1 MNSKKVLLI
10 VIGFLLFVLLYMWL
24 KYDSQTERTKK
35 LQEDIEFYTDSLNR
49 YTKLYSSS
57 SFSSLKKENKEL
69 YRQLKEKEELVEA
82 IKFKYEY
89 EYKGQEQMVDKPIEE
104 DSLYHFNVQN
114 DTLGYDL
121 KIWSTHLQKYRLS
134 FRLTNEFTITRQQ
147 VGNDHRLEI
156 NSHIPGRIENVVVWN
171 KEQKKSRFSIG
182 PSVGFGYGIFSK
194 KPDIFIGATITY
206 NLWHK

>member
-1 MNSKKVLLI
+1 MNPKKVLLI
-10 VIGFLLFVLLYMWL
+10 VIGFLLFALLHIWL
-24 KYDSQTERTKK
+24 KYDSQTKRTKK

-69 YRQLKEKEELVEA
+69 YRQLREKEELVEA

-89 EYKGQEQMVDKPIEE
+89 EYKGQEQIIDKPIEE

-134 FRLTNEFTITRQQ
+134 FNLTNEFTITRQQ
-147 VGNDHRLEI
+147 VGNNHRLEI
-156 NSHIPGRIENVVVWN
+156 NSYIPGKIENVIAWN

-182 PSVGFGYGIFSK
+182 PSVGFGYGVFSK

>member
-10 VIGFLLFVLLYMWL
+10 VIGFLLFILSYVWL
-24 KYDSQTERTKK
+24 KYDSQTERMKK

-89 EYKGQEQMVDKPIEE
+89 EYKGQEQIIDKPIEE

>member
-57 SFSSLKKENKEL
+57 SFSNLKKENKEL

-89 EYKGQEQMVDKPIEE
+89 EYKGHEQVIDEPIEK
-104 DSLYHFNVQN
+104 DSLYHFNIQN

-134 FRLTNEFTITRQQ
+134 FSFTNEFTITRQQ
-147 VGNDHRLEI
+147 VGDDHRLEI
-156 NSHIPGRIENVVVWN
+156 NSYIPGRIENVIAWN
-171 KEQKKSRFSIG
+171 KKQKKSRFSIG
-182 PSVGFGYGIFSK
+182 PSVGFGYGVFSK

>member
-10 VIGFLLFVLLYMWL
+10 VIGFLLFVLSYVWL

-57 SFSSLKKENKEL
+57 SFSSLKRENKEL

-89 EYKGQEQMVDKPIEE
+89 EYKGQEQIVDKPIEE

>member
-57 SFSSLKKENKEL
+57 SFSSLRKENKEL

-89 EYKGQEQMVDKPIEE
+89 EYKGLEQIIDKPIEE

-134 FRLTNEFTITRQQ
+134 FNLTNEFTITRQQ
-147 VGNDHRLEI
+147 VGDDHRLEI
-156 NSHIPGRIENVVVWN
+156 NSHIPGRIENVITWN

>member
-1 MNSKKVLLI
+1 MNSNKVLLI
-10 VIGFLLFVLLYMWL
+10 VIGFLLFILSYVWL

>member
-24 KYDSQTERTKK
+24 KYDSQTERAKK

-89 EYKGQEQMVDKPIEE
+89 EYKGQEQIIDKPIEE

>member
-1 MNSKKVLLI
+1 MNSNKVLLI
-10 VIGFLLFVLLYMWL
+10 VIGFLLFILSYVWL

-89 EYKGQEQMVDKPIEE
+89 EYKGQEQIIDKPIEE

>member
-24 KYDSQTERTKK
+24 KYDSQTERAKK
-35 LQEDIEFYTDSLNR
+35 LQEDIEFYIDSLNR

-89 EYKGQEQMVDKPIEE
+89 EYKGQEQIIDKPIEE

>member
-1 MNSKKVLLI
+1 MNSNKVLLI
-10 VIGFLLFVLLYMWL
+10 VIGFLLFILSYVWL

-89 EYKGQEQMVDKPIEE
+89 EYKGQEQIIDKPIEE

-134 FRLTNEFTITRQQ
+134 FNLTNEFTITRQQ
-147 VGNDHRLEI
+147 VDNDHRLEI

-182 PSVGFGYGIFSK
+182 PSVGFGYGVFSK

>member
-1 MNSKKVLLI
+1 MNPKKVLLI
-10 VIGFLLFVLLYMWL
+10 VIGFLLFALSYIWL
-24 KYDSQTERTKK
+24 KYDSQTKRTKK

-89 EYKGQEQMVDKPIEE
+89 EYKGQEQIVDKPIEE

-134 FRLTNEFTITRQQ
+134 FNLTNEFTITRQQ

-156 NSHIPGRIENVVVWN
+156 NSYIPGKIENVIAWN

-182 PSVGFGYGIFSK
+182 PSVGFGYGVFSK

>member
-10 VIGFLLFVLLYMWL
+10 VIGFLLFVLLYIWL

>member
-89 EYKGQEQMVDKPIEE
+89 EYKGQEQIVDKPIEE

-134 FRLTNEFTITRQQ
+134 FNLTNEFTITRQQ

-156 NSHIPGRIENVVVWN
+156 NSYIPGRIENVIVWN
-171 KEQKKSRFSIG
+171 KKQKKSRFSIG
-182 PSVGFGYGIFSK
+182 PSVGFGYGVFSK

>member
-24 KYDSQTERTKK
+24 KYDSQTERAKK

-69 YRQLKEKEELVEA
+69 YRQLKEKDELVEA

-89 EYKGQEQMVDKPIEE
+89 EYKGQEQIIDKPIEE
-104 DSLYHFNVQN
+104 DSLYHFNIQN

-134 FRLTNEFTITRQQ
+134 FNLTNEFTITRQQ
-147 VGNDHRLEI
+147 VGDDHRLEI
-156 NSHIPGRIENVVVWN
+156 NSHIPGRIENVITWN

-182 PSVGFGYGIFSK
+182 PSIGFGYGIFSK

>member
-10 VIGFLLFVLLYMWL
+10 VIGFLLFALLYIWL
-24 KYDSQTERTKK
+24 KYDSQTKRTKK

-89 EYKGQEQMVDKPIEE
+89 EYKGQEQIVDKPIEE

-134 FRLTNEFTITRQQ
+134 FNLTNEFTITRQQ

-156 NSHIPGRIENVVVWN
+156 NSYIPGRIENVVAWN

-182 PSVGFGYGIFSK
+182 PSIGFGYGVFSK

>member
-1 MNSKKVLLI
+1 MNPKKVLLI
-10 VIGFLLFVLLYMWL
+10 VIGFLLFALLHIWL
-24 KYDSQTERTKK
+24 KYDSQTKRTKK

-69 YRQLKEKEELVEA
+69 YRQLREKEELVEA

-89 EYKGQEQMVDKPIEE
+89 EYKGQEQIIDKPIEE

-134 FRLTNEFTITRQQ
+134 FNLTNEFTITRQQ

-156 NSHIPGRIENVVVWN
+156 NSYIPGKIENVIAWN

-182 PSVGFGYGIFSK
+182 PSVGFGYGVFSK

>member
-1 MNSKKVLLI
+1 MNSNKVLLI
-10 VIGFLLFVLLYMWL
+10 VIGFLLFILSYVWL

-89 EYKGQEQMVDKPIEE
+89 EYKGQEQIIDKPIEE

-147 VGNDHRLEI
+147 VGNDYRLEI